1 MTDKD
6 RTLEDIISD
15 ITEQELAEK
24 CPDVVITRD
33 QLHQK
38 IKKHRK
44 RRLKKPVAFAVI
56 AAVLVLGFI
65 ALWPML
71 SPNDIKADA
80 DKNAKEE
87 ILTDDGVIIEDKGW
101 GSSSEDVILI
111 TDWDEI
117 PFAKAHVD
125 NLLVPEYMPKG
136 YTFKEV
142 RIESYG
148 SMGASI
154 NILFNNG
161 NEELHIFESI
171 NGAKNNSFE
180 KEQIDDV
187 TECEQGE
194 ILVKNYENKIIATI
208 QIDDGIMVT
217 IEGDISIAEC
227 IAIIESLK

>member
-6 RTLEDIISD
+6 RTLKDIISD

-44 RRLKKPVAFAVI
+44 RRLKKPVTFAVI

-71 SPNDIKADA
+71 SPNDLKADA

-111 TDWDEI
+111 TDWDDI
-117 PFAKAHVD
+117 PIAKSQID
-125 NLLVPEYMPKG
+125 ELLVPEYIPEGYEFQELRVESKSEYGILCTYLFTKKAEKIEIYENIALNNLLSTEIEKRDNFIISTKG
-136 YTFKEV
+136 IIYITQKNSYKNAT
-142 RIESYG
+142 IEIHDG
-148 SMGASI
+148 III
-154 NILFNNG
+154 NIYGKVNN
-161 NEELHIFESI
+161 
-171 NGAKNNSFE
+171 
-180 KEQIDDV
+180 KEI
-187 TECEQGE
+187 E
-194 ILVKNYENKIIATI
+194 KII
-208 QIDDGIMVT
+208 DCL
-217 IEGDISIAEC
+217 E
-227 IAIIESLK
+227 

>member
-1 MTDKD
+1 MTDRD
-6 RTLEDIISD
+6 RTLKDIISD

-44 RRLKKPVAFAVI
+44 RRLKKPVTFAVI

-111 TDWDEI
+111 TDWDDI
-117 PFAKAHVD
+117 PIAKSQID
-125 NLLVPEYMPKG
+125 ELLVPEYIPEGYEFQELRVETVDEYGITCTLSFDCEDNSIVICENINKNFLSSLELENVYREETSKKG
-136 YTFKEV
+136 KIYYKKD
-142 RIESYG
+142 
-148 SMGASI
+148 
-154 NILFNNG
+154 NG
-161 NEELHIFESI
+161 N
-171 NGAKNNSFE
+171 K
-180 KEQIDDV
+180 
-187 TECEQGE
+187 
-194 ILVKNYENKIIATI
+194 IATI
-208 QIDDGIMVT
+208 KIDDGIV
-217 IEGDISIAEC
+217 IDILGNISDDEL
-227 IAIIESLK
+227 LKMINNLY